1 MPWGFVAGAA
11 VSLIGGAMSADASRS
26 AAHTQADA
34 ANRATD
40 TQLDMFNTVNDQQK
54 PYREAGYT
62 ALGQIGAGTA
72 PGGAFST
79 APTREQIMAGL
90 APNFDFA
97 RETGSGAVT
106 NMANSMGG
114 LGGNSLAEISRWNTG
129 FAGDQYQRAFE
140 NYNTNQTNIF
150 NRLASIA
157 GLGQTAGSNSTTG
170 ASTFAGN
177 IAGSQMGAGNALAA
191 GQVGSANAIS
201 GGLNNAMGWYQLGN
215 LMNNN
220 ASVSVPGQMTPL
232 TQPSYTPVYQG
243 LD

>member
-1 MPWGFVAGAA
+1 MPWGFVAAAAVGAA
-11 VSLIGGAMSADASRS
+11 GSAY
-26 AAHTQADA
+26 AAHESRAAGQTQANA

-40 TQLDMFNTVNDQQK
+40 TQLDIFNKQNEQQK

-62 ALGQIGAGTA
+62 ALGDIMSRFGAG
-72 PGGAFST
+72 GEFGK
-79 APTREQIMAGL
+79 APTREDIMGHL

-97 RETGSGAVT
+97 REMGSGAVT
-106 NMANSMGG
+106 NMANAMGG

-129 FAGDQYQRAFE
+129 FASDAYQRAFE

-177 IAGSQMGAGNALAA
+177 IAGSQMGAGNAAAA
-191 GQVGSANAIS
+191 GRVGSANAIS
-201 GGLNNAMGWYQLGN
+201 SGV
-215 LMNNN
+215 NN
-220 ASVSVPGQMTPL
+220 ASSWYALSNFMPVRSVTVPGQMEPIP
-232 TQPSYTPVYQG
+232 QGSYTPIWEG
-243 LD
+243 

>member
-1 MPWGFVAGAA
+1 MSFIAA
-11 VSLIGGAMSADASRS
+11 AIIGGAAALGGGYLASRGASS
-26 AAHTQADA
+26 AANTQADA
-34 ANRATD
+34 ANRASD
-40 TQLDMFNTVNDQQK
+40 TQLQMFNTVNDQQR

-62 ALGQIGAGTA
+62 SLGDIMSRFGAG
-72 PGGAFST
+72 GQFGR
-79 APTREQIMAGL
+79 APTREEIMGNL

-106 NMANSMGG
+106 NMANAMGG

-170 ASTFAGN
+170 ASTFGGN
-177 IAGSQMGAGNALAA
+177 IANAQMGAGNALAA
-191 GQVGSANAIS
+191 GQVGAANAW
-201 GGLNNAMGWYQLGN
+201 GGALNNAGSWYALSRF
-215 LMNNN
+215 M
-220 ASVSVPGQMTPL
+220 PGGSGGPT
-232 TQPSYTPVYQG
+232 
-243 LD
+243 